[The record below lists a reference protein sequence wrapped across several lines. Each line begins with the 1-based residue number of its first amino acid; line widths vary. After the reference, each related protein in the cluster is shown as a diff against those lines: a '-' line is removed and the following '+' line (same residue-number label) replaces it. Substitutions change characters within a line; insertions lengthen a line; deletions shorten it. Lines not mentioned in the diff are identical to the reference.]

1 MKIVCPKCDL
11 KGEVDVASASA
22 KTRIACV
29 RCATT
34 FDAIFTDG
42 QIQAL
47 TQQAAPVE
55 MALER
60 SDDNDA
66 STTAIELASPVE
78 PQQELQLNYASQPAD
93 APAPA
98 DDFSA
103 SSTDDLA
110 LELEEEMLETSWS
123 MSPQEVATEFAWQD
137 AGAQSVEAPFDSQAA
152 VVPETPFKAVDV
164 SRVGQPADAYGI
176 GVRLMRVSPMWLL
189 LAGLS
194 FISFIVLC
202 NWLIKPDEKN
212 GDAARMLLADN
223 HATNQSSKR
232 IVAPDS
238 TAQSP
243 VNNQAAQSAANSG
256 VSFIPAEATQ
266 AAPSIAPTPGAET
279 IEKPA
284 VEEQAAAPAASSHQ
298 PAEAKA
304 GSEARAGGEA
314 KAGKVTIQIGSYN
327 EAAQAEERVA
337 NLKSAGYEAQ
347 SIAVEIPKR
356 GTWYRV
362 QSGRFVNR
370 NEAERYGKQ
379 LRDKGVVSSFITTD
393 VQE

>member
-1 MKIVCPKCDL
+1 M
-11 KGEVDVASASA
+11 AATSA

-47 TQQAAPVE
+47 SPLPAPVEKGLELAFNNDMSAVAPEVAAPVE
-55 MALER
+55 AQ
-60 SDDNDA
+60 
-66 STTAIELASPVE
+66 P
-78 PQQELQLNYASQPAD
+78 ELQLDFASQPD
-93 APAPA
+93 GTHAPA
-98 DDFSA
+98 DGVSA
-103 SSTDDLA
+103 YPADDVQSEETIETSIVETSTV
-110 LELEEEMLETSWS
+110 ETSWPE
-123 MSPQEVATEFAWQD
+123 SPLEDASEPAWQD
-137 AGAQSVEAPFDSQAA
+137 FGMQSEEMSIGRETFSVIEPSLPSVVASKPAQPS
-152 VVPETPFKAVDV
+152 
-164 SRVGQPADAYGI
+164 DAYGM

-202 NWLIKPDEKN
+202 NWLIKPDAKT
-212 GDAARMLLADN
+212 GDVARNVVAADN
-223 HATNQSSKR
+223 HATNQSPARADASH
-232 IVAPDS
+232 S

-243 VNNQAAQSAANSG
+243 VNSQPAQPTTDAA
-256 VSFIPAEATQ
+256 VSFVPVEATQ
-266 AAPSIAPTPGAET
+266 APATKAPTPGAET
-279 IEKPA
+279 LEKPA
-284 VEEQAAAPAASSHQ
+284 DVEKAAIPAASPNGVS
-298 PAEAKA
+298 EAK
-304 GSEARAGGEA
+304 GGGEA

-327 EAAQAEERVA
+327 EASQAEERVA

-347 SIAVEIPKR
+347 SVSVEIPKR

-370 NEAERYGKQ
+370 DEAERYGRQ